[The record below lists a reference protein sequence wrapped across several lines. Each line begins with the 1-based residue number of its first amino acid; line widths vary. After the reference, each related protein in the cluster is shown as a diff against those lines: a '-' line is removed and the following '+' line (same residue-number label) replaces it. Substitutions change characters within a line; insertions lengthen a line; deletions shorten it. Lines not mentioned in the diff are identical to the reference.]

1 MGKTIVFIVGLLLLI
16 PFIIFTSIKSIQCE
30 IRRRRRYY
38 QTEDD
43 ITPLSP
49 NAYVLPE
56 TTPAELEADDGVQDE
71 VSEQKSRS
79 IRALKGFVGA
89 SVKIASI
96 CQIYMEYRRK
106 EASFPSETAL
116 TERKICIIRM
126 KLIENETVMRSSN
139 FGGAKK
145 TARATVLKLR
155 KELAALKEQKAK
167 AGLAEKSPQ
176 VSSAGS
182 AGDNAADAV
191 SVEERPSAPVFS
203 AGEPR
208 FLQKNELLGAEVS
221 ADSADAAEGEMPS
234 GQHTAP
240 STVLPVTETKK
251 PPAGF
256 PKDDFYVHKGN
267 YNESGETDEE
277 LKKRRGF

>member
-56 TTPAELEADDGVQDE
+56 KTPAELEADDGVQDE

-145 TARATVLKLR
+145 TARSTVLKLR

-182 AGDNAADAV
+182 AGDNARTPFRLK
-191 SVEERPSAPVFS
+191 SVRPRRFFRPGSRVFCKKTS
-203 AGEPR
+203 C
-208 FLQKNELLGAEVS
+208 LGLKSRRTVRTRLKAKCRP
-221 ADSADAAEGEMPS
+221 G
-234 GQHTAP
+234 
-240 STVLPVTETKK
+240 STQRLRL
-251 PPAGF
+251 
-256 PKDDFYVHKGN
+256 FY
-267 YNESGETDEE
+267 
-277 LKKRRGF
+277 R